1 MRCLTGII
9 LLLVSGCGVQDNTDN
24 PFTEENTPIRERGL
38 EAVVAEQAT
47 VLSCEN
53 IALTEEQIHEFL
65 ERRTGQWKVE
75 GAGASPKSAS
85 FEATGISVA
94 RWKEKGRSIEIVG
107 INSRRGETTYFLAT
121 VTFDSDLGVFVQ
133 RTVMHGITIVSHRH
147 WNPNTRKLVITRI
160 APPLPSGV
168 KFDFQAQLID
178 AQTTKLHFKVFE
190 NETEVFSE
198 SSTGI
203 KIGPIDNARF
213 EALLSSFQKQQESMV
228 RDP

>member
-1 MRCLTGII
+1 MKCLTGII
-9 LLLVSGCGVQDNTDN
+9 LLLISGCGVPENADD
-24 PFTEENTPIRERGL
+24 PFAEEKAPLRERGL
-38 EAVVAEQAT
+38 EAAVEKQAT
-47 VLSCEN
+47 TLSSETTVL
-53 IALTEEQIHEFL
+53 TDEQIHELL

-75 GAGASPKSAS
+75 GAGASPEAVS

-94 RWKEKGRSIEIVG
+94 RWKEKGRTIEMVG

-133 RTVMHGITIVSHRH
+133 RTVMHGMTIVSHRH
-147 WNPNTRKLVITRI
+147 WNPSTRTLVITRI
-160 APPLPSGV
+160 SPPLPSGV

-178 AQTTKLHFKVFE
+178 AQTTKLQFRVFE

-198 SSTGI
+198 SSTGK
-203 KIGPIDNARF
+203 KIGPIDDARF